1 MSEKIKFKRLEIKNY
16 RSCINT
22 TFEPNTGLSSLI
34 GPNGSG
40 KTTILNA
47 LQLLN
52 SLATAR
58 YSGPKRENPSDSFSS
73 DCVLKVMF
81 EWNSTTITYEAEVNL
96 VNNERNEDEILNSK
110 ESWNFYQLTKS
121 RKKAH
126 IPIAVLT
133 DAYRYPNYNIRND
146 IERYLGDF
154 YKSEQ
159 LGKTTTQVIY
169 DFARFVKSIS
179 YYSAS
184 IFTNPSN
191 CPISFEVES
200 ESGAR
205 RGVSITGHKKFL
217 YDLYDA
223 HKKESEDYSQFV
235 DLVGTNGINLI
246 DGLSFQ
252 EIQTSSSTY
261 KVTAGG
267 HITTK
272 EKKNNLIIPNFKI
285 SGNSLSPSQLSEG
298 TFRTLGM
305 LFYLIKD
312 HSPLML
318 IEEPEVC
325 IHHGLLSSIIQLIK
339 IYSEERQII
348 ISTHSDQL
356 LDQLDIES
364 VFKVDRTEEG
374 TKVENIKKK
383 LSSEELKALKD
394 YLRNEGG
401 LGEYWKHGAL

>member
-1 MSEKIKFKRLEIKNY
+1 M
-16 RSCINT
+16 
-22 TFEPNTGLSSLI
+22 
-34 GPNGSG
+34 
-40 KTTILNA
+40 
-47 LQLLN
+47 
-52 SLATAR
+52 
-58 YSGPKRENPSDSFSS
+58 
-73 DCVLKVMF
+73 
-81 EWNSTTITYEAEVNL
+81 
-96 VNNERNEDEILNSK
+96 
-110 ESWNFYQLTKS
+110 
-121 RKKAH
+121 
-126 IPIAVLT
+126 
-133 DAYRYPNYNIRND
+133 
-146 IERYLGDF
+146 
-154 YKSEQ
+154 
-159 LGKTTTQVIY
+159 
-169 DFARFVKSIS
+169 KSIS

-401 LGEYWKHGAL
+401 LGEYWEHGAL

>member
-1 MSEKIKFKRLEIKNY
+1 MNVRIKKLEIKNY

-22 TFEPNTGLSSLI
+22 TFEPKGGLSSLI

-47 LQLLN
+47 IQLLN
-52 SLATAR
+52 SLTAMR
-58 YSGPKRENPSDSFSS
+58 NNPFRKKSDPESFSS
-73 DCVLKVMF
+73 DCVLKVTF
-81 EWNSTTITYEAEVNL
+81 EWNGETVNYEAKINL
-96 VNNERNEDEILNSK
+96 VNNERNEDEILNSEERWGFYPITK
-110 ESWNFYQLTKS
+110 TRRKVIIPLYLAIDNYHYTRHNLPSITSFLGGFYNSESM
-121 RKKAH
+121 
-126 IPIAVLT
+126 
-133 DAYRYPNYNIRND
+133 
-146 IERYLGDF
+146 
-154 YKSEQ
+154 
-159 LGKTTTQVIY
+159 GKTVTQAMY
-169 DFARFVKSIS
+169 DIANFAKSIS

-184 IFTNPSN
+184 IFTNPSS

-205 RGVSITGHKKFL
+205 RGISITGHKKFL

-223 HKKESEDYSQFV
+223 YKKDSPEYDQFIE
-235 DLVGTNGINLI
+235 LVGPEGINLI
-246 DGLSFQ
+246 SELAFQ

-261 KVTAGG
+261 KVAAGG
-267 HITTK
+267 RITTK
-272 EKKNNLIIPNFKI
+272 EKKNNLIIPNFRI
-285 SGNSLSPSQLSEG
+285 AGNSLSPSQLSEG

-339 IYSEERQII
+339 IYSLEKQII

-356 LDQLDIES
+356 LDELEIES
-364 VFKVDRTEEG
+364 VFKVDRTDEG

-383 LSSEELKALKD
+383 LSGSELKALKE